1 MPTPLNKKLYEVVK
15 KEADKK
21 FLASTSI
28 YKSSWIVSEYKRRGG
43 TYEGEPTKKKG
54 LRRWFAEKWVDLN
67 RPIKDSSGKII
78 DYEPCGREDM
88 LSKEYPLCRP
98 TYVVTDE
105 TPRTYSEITP
115 KDIENA
121 KREKQK
127 IKHKGNI
134 KFGGN
139 SSKNFYIFAIII
151 LKLILIFYLYTRTTE
166 DNFISSTINLVK
178 SKYKYNDRNHHFAT
192 VFSHQPHCISYHD
205 PMIS

>member
-21 FLASTSI
+21 FLAATSI

-67 RPIKDSSGKII
+67 RPIKDSKGNII
-78 DYEPCGREDM
+78 DYEPCGRENAS
-88 LSKEYPLCRP
+88 LKKYPLCRP
-98 TYVVTDE
+98 TYVVTSE
-105 TPRTYSEITP
+105 TPRTYSEIPT

-139 SSKNFYIFAIII
+139 GSNDLLNAIGVFVLIIVVVII
-151 LKLILIFYLYTRTTE
+151 LTFYLTKN
-166 DNFISSTINLVK
+166 NFIPHTSI
-178 SKYKYNDRNHHFAT
+178 
-192 VFSHQPHCISYHD
+192 VFSHPPHCTPRHD
-205 PMIS
+205 QMIS